1 MNKQF
6 VPIWIILIKSILSKT
21 SKLQK
26 FIDKFKTCKMRAN
39 IFESFI
45 YIVEI
50 EKYEQQEKIELVDCD
65 HDLGDFAIDGGDGIK
80 LLDWLLERGTLY
92 PVKLHTMNPV
102 GRDNMQR
109 MLDRYW
115 NK

>member
-1 MNKQF
+1 MK
-6 VPIWIILIKSILSKT
+6 IWLDDVRVAPDGYVHCRSVNE
-21 SKLQK
+21 
-26 FIDKFKTCKMRAN
+26 A
-39 IFESFI
+39 I
-45 YIVEI
+45 YVI

-65 HDLGDFAIDGGDGIK
+65 HDLGDFAINGGDGIK